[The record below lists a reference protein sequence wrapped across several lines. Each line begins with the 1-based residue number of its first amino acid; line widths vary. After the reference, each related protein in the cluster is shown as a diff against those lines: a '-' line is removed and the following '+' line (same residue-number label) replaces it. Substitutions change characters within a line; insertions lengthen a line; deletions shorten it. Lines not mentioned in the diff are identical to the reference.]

1 MKTIE
6 ELLADLGDTP
16 YKVYRTL
23 LKGGYKAE
31 PECDGGIC
39 RTCPVAVYLHRNGY
53 PQCSVGGSEVWRTR
67 LGLADRLY
75 GCLHNR
81 SHLPKPVEDFIRRFD
96 GGNVYV
102 ALRADK

>member
-23 LKGGYKAE
+23 LKGGYKE
-31 PECDGGIC
+31 DTDWNEGIC

-53 PQCSVGGSEVWRTR
+53 PQYSVGISEVWRTR

-75 GCLHNR
+75 GGYEDI
-81 SHLPKPVEDFIRRFD
+81 HLPKPVEDFVRKFD
-96 GGNVYV
+96 VGNVYV